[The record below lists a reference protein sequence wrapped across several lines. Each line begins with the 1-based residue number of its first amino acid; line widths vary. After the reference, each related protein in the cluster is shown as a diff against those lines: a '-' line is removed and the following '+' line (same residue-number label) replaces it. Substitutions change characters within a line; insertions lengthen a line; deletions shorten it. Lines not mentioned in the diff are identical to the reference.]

1 MTHMV
6 SRKYK
11 LREITVSSKNDT
23 CNPTLP
29 LRGVLVETGNIPSR
43 KAFEGWGSLPTNPY
57 CSLRSP
63 CPTARPVWGGTVY
76 LLGLGGGALLQ
87 AGSDCYSHWHADTWK
102 QKQS

>member
-1 MTHMV
+1 MTHTV

-11 LREITVSSKNDT
+11 LREIKFSSKNDT

-29 LRGVLVETGNIPSR
+29 LRGILVETGSMHSR
-43 KAFEGWGSLPTNPY
+43 KAFEGWGSLPTNTH

-63 CPTARPVWGGTVY
+63 SPTARPVWVGTVY
-76 LLGLGGGALLQ
+76 LLGLGGGAPLQ
-87 AGSDCYSHWHADTWK
+87 AGSDCYSHWHADTGK